1 MYELTVY
8 SNITYSY
15 VPFYHTLFLISLAFG
30 ITIGDPGGCHVIP
43 ELGRDTKGAY
53 INVWSIKVHIYF
65 VARS

>member
-53 INVWSIKVHIYF
+53 INV
-65 VARS
+65 